1 MSDFQEKIKAYMQLN
16 KEIAELRKSQ
26 GEKKKSL
33 QILESDIKE
42 YMEKNE
48 MDSISTKDGDIVL
61 YDRKVNQSFKKETM
75 VDKLTEEL
83 KGDDKKA
90 EKLVD
95 SIISNKVFTVQKT
108 LKANLKKK

>member
-1 MSDFQEKIKAYMQLN
+1 MSDFQEKIKAYMDIN

-26 GEKKKSL
+26 GERKKLL
-33 QILESDIKE
+33 QSLESEIKE

-48 MDSISTKDGDIVL
+48 MDSISTKDGEIVL

-75 VDKLTEEL
+75 VDKLTEQL

>member
-16 KEIAELRKSQ
+16 KEIAELRKGQ
-26 GEKKKSL
+26 AERKKSL
-33 QILESDIKE
+33 QTLESEIKE

-48 MDSISTKDGDIVL
+48 MDSISTKDGEIVL

-90 EKLVD
+90 EKLVE

-108 LKANLKKK
+108 IKANLKKK